1 MANRERAGWS
11 SPIRRAP
18 APDPPVLVP
27 RRSRPHERLAMAPY
41 SASSQ
46 PSPIML
52 GLLVWALGIPGVLA
66 VTVRFLPPLLAGSPR
81 PLPLP
86 IPLVLL
92 ASLVQGAA
100 LAGLAAWAGAALGPR
115 VGVGAPLLQAL
126 LAHAPVGRLLGRA
139 LTVGAIGAV
148 LGAALLIAAQRG
160 MPAPLAS
167 IPTQLTPPPVVRVL
181 YGGITEEVLMRWG
194 VMTLL
199 LWLFWRVGAAP
210 GTPGAGSAWGA
221 IVVSALIFGAAHLP
235 AIAALAGRLTPT
247 VAGYVVATNAAF
259 GVLAG
264 YLYWRTG
271 LESAILAHVGAHLLS
286 LGVEAL
292 RS

>member
-1 MANRERAGWS
+1 MTPNFS
-11 SPIRRAP
+11 SP
-18 APDPPVLVP
+18 
-27 RRSRPHERLAMAPY
+27 E
-41 SASSQ
+41 
-46 PSPIML
+46 PSPITL

-66 VTVRFLPPLLAGSPR
+66 VIGRFLPALLSSSSR

-86 IPLVLL
+86 LPVVLL

-100 LAGLAAWAGAALGPR
+100 FTGLAAWAGAVLGPR
-115 VGVGAPLLQAL
+115 VGLGAPVLQAL
-126 LAHAPVGRLLGRA
+126 LARAPVGRLLSRSLA
-139 LTVGAIGAV
+139 VGAIGAMV
-148 LGAALLIAAQRG
+148 GGVFLVAALRG
-160 MPAPLAS
+160 MPTALGS
-167 IPTQLTPPPVVRVL
+167 IPKQLTPPPVVRVL

-199 LWLFWRVGAAP
+199 LWLVWRLGAHEGAP
-210 GTPGAGSAWGA
+210 HGGEVWSA
-221 IVVSALIFGAAHLP
+221 IVVSALLFGAAHLP
-235 AIAALAGRLTPT
+235 AIAALTGRLTPA

-271 LESAILAHVGAHLLS
+271 LESAIVAHAGAHILS
-286 LGVEAL
+286 LGIELL